1 MPRAAGQIDRVK
13 NEAILDAASD
23 VIFERGLAAPLDEV
37 ARRAGVSKQTIYNH
51 YGSKGDLVRAL
62 IERRSK
68 SIAAPL
74 ELPGAEATPVE
85 TLAAYAE
92 ALLRTVMIDRG
103 VVLFRLMIANAGQD
117 TTLVRAALPS
127 GFRGARGRLTDFLR
141 REASAGRLAIDDPV
155 QGADFFVGMVVGNH
169 QLEALLGLPAQLSGE
184 SVPRIAREAASRFV
198 RAYAPGTTD

>member
-1 MPRAAGQIDRVK
+1 MPRAAGQIDRAK

-117 TTLVRAALPS
+117 TSLVRTALPE
-127 GFRGARGRLTDFLR
+127 GFRGARAKLTDFLR
-141 REASAGRLAIDDPV
+141 REAGVGRLAIDDPV
-155 QGADFFVGMVVGNH
+155 QAADFFVGMAVGNH
-169 QLEALLGLPAQLSGE
+169 QLEALLGLPGELSGE
-184 SVPRIAREAASRFV
+184 SIPRIAREAASRFV
-198 RAYAPGTTD
+198 RAYAPAAV

>member
-1 MPRAAGQIDRVK
+1 MPRAAGQIDRAK

-23 VIFERGLAAPLDEV
+23 VIFERGLSAPLDEV

-74 ELPGAEATPVE
+74 EMPGAEATPVE

-92 ALLRTVMIDRG
+92 MLLRTVMIDRG
-103 VVLFRLMIANAGQD
+103 VVLFRLLIASAGQD
-117 TTLVRAALPS
+117 PEMVRAVLPE
-127 GFRGARGRLTDFLR
+127 GFRGARSRLTDFLR
-141 REASAGRLAIDDPV
+141 REAAEERLAIDNPV
-155 QGADFFVGMVVGNH
+155 QAADFFVGMAVGNH
-169 QLEALLGLPAQLSGE
+169 QLEALLGLPGELSGE
-184 SVPRIAREAASRFV
+184 SIPRIAREAAERFV
-198 RAYAPGTTD
+198 RAYAP

>member
-1 MPRAAGQIDRVK
+1 MPRAAGQIDRAK

-68 SIAAPL
+68 TISAPL
-74 ELPGAEATPVE
+74 ELPGAETMPVE

-92 ALLRTVMIDRG
+92 VLLKTVMIDRG
-103 VVLFRLMIANAGQD
+103 VALFRLLIASAGQD
-117 TTLVRAALPS
+117 AQLARAALPG
-127 GFRGARGRLTDFLR
+127 GFRGARSKLTDFLR
-141 REASAGRLAIDDPV
+141 REAKAGRLAIDDPA
-155 QGADFFVGMVVGNH
+155 QAADFFVGMVVGNH
-169 QLEALLGLPAQLSGE
+169 QLEALLGLPAQLSGD
-184 SVPRIAREAASRFV
+184 SAPHIAREAARRFV
-198 RAYAPGTTD
+198 RAYAPPIA

>member
-1 MPRAAGQIDRVK
+1 MPRAAGQIDRAK

-23 VIFERGLAAPLDEV
+23 VIFERGLGAPLDEV

-68 SIAAPL
+68 SISAPL

-92 ALLRTVMIDRG
+92 VLLRTVMIDRG
-103 VVLFRLMIANAGQD
+103 VALFRLLIANAGQD
-117 TTLVRAALPS
+117 AELARAILPG
-127 GFRGARGRLTDFLR
+127 GFRGARSRLTDFLR
-141 REASAGRLAIDDPV
+141 REDQVGRLAIDDPG
-155 QGADFFVGMVVGNH
+155 QAADFFVGMVIGNY
-169 QLEALLGLPAQLSGE
+169 QLESLLGLPQQLTVE
-184 SVPRIAREAASRFV
+184 NVPRLAREAARRFV
-198 RAYAPGTTD
+198 QAYTPVTAA